1 VLELNRNYS
10 EAWQA
15 GDVTPDALVQ
25 SRFGTELFQSVDAY
39 QRTERAIKYA
49 LLFIALT
56 FMTFFAWEQVSGT
69 KLHPLQYL
77 LVGLA
82 LSTFYLLLLALSEHL
97 SFWGAYAIAAGAL
110 VALITVYVSGVV
122 DPRRGS
128 IVGGAI
134 AVIYALLY
142 VLIRSE
148 DYALLIG
155 SIVLFAVLAIVMIS
169 TRRVQWYALAAASD
183 E

>member
-1 VLELNRNYS
+1 
-10 EAWQA
+10 
-15 GDVTPDALVQ
+15 
-25 SRFGTELFQSVDAY
+25 
-39 QRTERAIKYA
+39 
-49 LLFIALT
+49 
-56 FMTFFAWEQVSGT
+56 
-69 KLHPLQYL
+69 
-77 LVGLA
+77 
-82 LSTFYLLLLALSEHL
+82 
-97 SFWGAYAIAAGAL
+97 
-110 VALITVYVSGVV
+110 
-122 DPRRGS
+122 
-128 IVGGAI
+128 VGGAI